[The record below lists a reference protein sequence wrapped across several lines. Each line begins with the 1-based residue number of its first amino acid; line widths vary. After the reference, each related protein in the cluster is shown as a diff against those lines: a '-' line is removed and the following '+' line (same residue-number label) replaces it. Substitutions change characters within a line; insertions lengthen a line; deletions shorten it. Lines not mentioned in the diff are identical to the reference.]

1 MLKLN
6 AEETSQEQQQQ
17 QQKTLLSN
25 ASADGSPR
33 ATTKTTTATSPS
45 QQVSKAKVSFH
56 KAQWERGEVQ
66 LQVEGGGSRKKCV
79 RPLPPLSVTHY
90 FRLRNQN
97 NRHCHERFMRSVAP
111 IDFEIVNRLMEWG
124 EWQQRMGGGGS
135 SRREQV

>member
-6 AEETSQEQQQQ
+6 AEETSQEQQQQQ

-45 QQVSKAKVSFH
+45 QQVSKAKVSFP
-56 KAQWERGEVQ
+56 KAQGERGEVQ
-66 LQVEGGGSRKKCV
+66 LQVVGEESRKKCV
-79 RPLPPLSVTHY
+79 RPLPPPLSLTHY

-111 IDFEIVNRLMEWG
+111 IDFEIVNRLVEWG
-124 EWQQRMGGGGS
+124 E
-135 SRREQV
+135 